1 MSAKIRTQIKSYQ
14 DAKNF
19 LGNRKER
26 AIAHNTRLE
35 IDSLDLGHEI
45 ITVKY
50 HGNAIVNLYPDG
62 TITLNNCGWYTS
74 TTKER
79 LNWFLP
85 YGITLYQ
92 RNYRWIVQ
100 RWHWS
105 DEYGRIIDEE
115 SLFANGMAI
124 KAGQIYNAIYNA

>member
-1 MSAKIRTQIKSYQ
+1 MSAKIKAQIKSYQ
-14 DAKNF
+14 DAKKF

-26 AIAHNTRLE
+26 AIAHNTRIE
-35 IDSLDLGHEI
+35 IGSLNLGHEV

-50 HGNAIVNLYPDG
+50 HGNSIVNLYPDG
-62 TITLNNCGWYTS
+62 IVSLNSCGWQTS

-92 RNYRWIVQ
+92 HNFRWIVQ

-115 SLFANGMAI
+115 SLFVDGMAI
-124 KAGQIYNAIYNA
+124 KAGQIYNAPSLQ

>member
-1 MSAKIRTQIKSYQ
+1 MSAKIQKQIKSYQ
-14 DAKNF
+14 DAKAF
-19 LGNRKER
+19 LNGKKER
-26 AIAHNTRLE
+26 VIAHNTRLE
-35 IDSLDLGHEI
+35 IDSLNLGHEV

-62 TITLNNCGWYTS
+62 TVTLNSCGWHTS

-85 YGITLYQ
+85 FGITLYQ
-92 RNYRWIVQ
+92 HNYRWIVQ

-105 DEYGRIIDEE
+105 NDYGRIIDEE
-115 SLFANGMAI
+115 SLFCDGIAI
-124 KAGQIYNAIYNA
+124 KNGKVYNAESI